1 MTMALAL
8 ADNDQIFNVFQA
20 WGRPKYASE
29 VAGQLITLV
38 PPWPSG
44 ERHKAAPSNAT
55 GMSAA
60 GESRH
65 QAAGRQFAF

>member
-20 WGRPKYASE
+20 WGRPQYDE
-29 VAGQLITLV
+29 VAGELITLV

-44 ERHKAAPSNAT
+44 DVAILRA
-55 GMSAA
+55 
-60 GESRH
+60 
-65 QAAGRQFAF
+65 